1 MAKARI
7 TDTVGRD
14 AVERA
19 LATVADRDTEA
30 TAVRYL
36 LQVLADGAPG
46 NSVEVR
52 VPPFGAVQCIGGPGH
67 TRGTPPNVVETDA
80 LTWLAIATGGA
91 AWANALEHGRISAS
105 GSRADLSAHLPLL
118 WAGVDTPHTSGTMG
132 T

>member
-1 MAKARI
+1 MARS
-7 TDTVGRD
+7 
-14 AVERA
+14 
-19 LATVADRDTEA
+19 LATMADRGTEA

-52 VPPFGAVQCIGGPGH
+52 VPPFGAVQCIEGPGH

-80 LTWLAIATGGA
+80 LTWLALATGGA
-91 AWANALEHGRISAS
+91 QWGHALEHGRISAS
-105 GSRADLSAHLPLL
+105 GSRADLAPYLPLD
-118 WAGVDTPHTSGTMG
+118 WDRANTPAQSGTMD